1 MKDFTGRPL
10 DDMHVVNVN
19 LQRRNL
25 NEFQRPGTLTA
36 VDAEH
41 DDAGN
46 AVAERK
52 TDLGPWQ
59 GVSAVSARLFPRVTC
74 SRPGILHFS
83 RVLCVFQ
90 YDHEIVTIGMPARG
104 RTNITMANHGQHER

>member
-1 MKDFTGRPL
+1 VDFLVPVVLNHNNVVLDGHHRVRACVELGLTASYRMKAFTGRPL
-10 DDMHVVNVN
+10 DEMHVVNVN

-52 TDLGPWQ
+52 TD
-59 GVSAVSARLFPRVTC
+59 
-74 SRPGILHFS
+74 
-83 RVLCVFQ
+83 
-90 YDHEIVTIGMPARG
+90 
-104 RTNITMANHGQHER
+104 

>member
-1 MKDFTGRPL
+1 MDFLVPVVLNHNNVILDGHHRVRACVELGLTASYRINDFTGRPL

-19 LQRRNL
+19 LQRR
-25 NEFQRPGTLTA
+25 RPGTLTT

-52 TDLGPWQ
+52 TD
-59 GVSAVSARLFPRVTC
+59 
-74 SRPGILHFS
+74 
-83 RVLCVFQ
+83 
-90 YDHEIVTIGMPARG
+90 
-104 RTNITMANHGQHER
+104 

>member
-10 DDMHVVNVN
+10 DEMHVVNVN

-52 TDLGPWQ
+52 TDRGP
-59 GVSAVSARLFPRVTC
+59 
-74 SRPGILHFS
+74 
-83 RVLCVFQ
+83 
-90 YDHEIVTIGMPARG
+90 
-104 RTNITMANHGQHER
+104 